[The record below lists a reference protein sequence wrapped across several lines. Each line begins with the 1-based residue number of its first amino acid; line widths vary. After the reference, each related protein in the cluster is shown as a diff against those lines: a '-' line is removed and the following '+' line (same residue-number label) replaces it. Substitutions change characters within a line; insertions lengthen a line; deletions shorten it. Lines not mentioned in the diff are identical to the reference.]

1 MPIISDYSD
10 NLRYSKDKRRNKPND
25 DKHEETEDKPDQTTK
40 RDSLESGPFQRIDIS
55 RMRSPNIPFVGIGI
69 NKHEVQRFSVD
80 CSESSPQE
88 FSEGDN
94 GMVGPL

>member
-1 MPIISDYSD
+1 
-10 NLRYSKDKRRNKPND
+10 
-25 DKHEETEDKPDQTTK
+25 
-40 RDSLESGPFQRIDIS
+40 
-55 RMRSPNIPFVGIGI
+55 MRSPNIPFVGTGI

-94 GMVGPL
+94 GVVGPQ

>member
-1 MPIISDYSD
+1 
-10 NLRYSKDKRRNKPND
+10 
-25 DKHEETEDKPDQTTK
+25 
-40 RDSLESGPFQRIDIS
+40 
-55 RMRSPNIPFVGIGI
+55 MRSPNIPFVGIGI

-94 GMVGPL
+94 RVVGPQ